1 MIYKLKGTLTSA
13 LFVMA
18 VLLALSLVILTP
30 MLSMI
35 ILAAVFAYVVRPIAQ
50 RLQPFL
56 RLFNNWTC

>member
-35 ILAAVFAYVVRPIAQ
+35 ILAAVLPMSCVP
-50 RLQPFL
+50 
-56 RLFNNWTC
+56 